1 MSYLDKIL
9 QPDETILARGKKHW
23 IIYAPGAA
31 VVLLGV
37 LIEAF
42 KGSVPG
48 ADWLLQIIA
57 MIVAAIG
64 TVLLFR
70 EWFDQWTTE
79 IVVTNKRVVYK
90 RGFISR
96 FTREMNMEKIES
108 VAVDQNLLARLI
120 DYGTIDIRGTGA
132 GIEQLRGI
140 ASPLALRN
148 AITAR

>member
-9 QPDETILARGKKHW
+9 QPDEQVLVIGKKHW
-23 IIYAPGAA
+23 IIYLPGIS
-31 VVLLGV
+31 V
-37 LIEAF
+37 LILAIIIEILGNFMPHFAF
-42 KGSVPG
+42 I
-48 ADWLLQIIA
+48 LQIVA
-57 MIVAAIG
+57 LIVTLLAI
-64 TVLLFR
+64 VLLFR
-70 EWFDQWTTE
+70 EWFDQFNTE

-108 VAVDQNLLARLI
+108 VAVDQTLLGRILS
-120 DYGTIDIRGTGA
+120 YGTIDIRGTGA

-148 AITAR
+148 AINTR